1 MLNCYSNVLLTL
13 PGMLV
18 GGSAAVMSAAVST
31 TATATVNGFFPKN
44 MKILRKVL
52 KYANIDKPDDN
63 FLPKL
68 TINSMLFTIF
78 VWLCGVYGGYKLL
91 LCTS

>member
-1 MLNCYSNVLLTL
+1 M
-13 PGMLV
+13 

-44 MKILRKVL
+44 MKILRK
-52 KYANIDKPDDN
+52 NNN

-68 TINSMLFTIF
+68 SINSMLFTIVF
-78 VWLCGVYGGYKLL
+78 VWLCGVYKLL
-91 LCTS
+91 LCTSLCGGVVCLF

>member
-44 MKILRKVL
+44 MKILRK
-52 KYANIDKPDDN
+52 K
-63 FLPKL
+63 
-68 TINSMLFTIF
+68 
-78 VWLCGVYGGYKLL
+78 
-91 LCTS
+91 

>member
-18 GGSAAVMSAAVST
+18 GGSATVMSAAVST

-44 MKILRKVL
+44 MKILK
-52 KYANIDKPDDN
+52 KIIIFCQN
-63 FLPKL
+63 FL
-68 TINSMLFTIF
+68 
-78 VWLCGVYGGYKLL
+78 
-91 LCTS
+91 

>member
-1 MLNCYSNVLLTL
+1 M
-13 PGMLV
+13 

-44 MKILRKVL
+44 MKIWRK
-52 KYANIDKPDDN
+52 NNN

-68 TINSMLFTIF
+68 PTNSMLFTIF
-78 VWLCGVYGGYKLL
+78 VWLCGVYKLL
-91 LCTS
+91 LCTSLCGDVVSLF